1 MIKMQIDGQK
11 YTITLPTDIEVKKGL
26 MKMFLTS
33 TYVVRLIRQREKK
46 YWEKIRRKKM
56 VNK

>member
-33 TYVVRLIRQREKK
+33 TYAARLIRQREKK
-46 YWEKIRRKKM
+46 Y
-56 VNK
+56 

>member
-46 YWEKIRRKKM
+46 Y
-56 VNK
+56 